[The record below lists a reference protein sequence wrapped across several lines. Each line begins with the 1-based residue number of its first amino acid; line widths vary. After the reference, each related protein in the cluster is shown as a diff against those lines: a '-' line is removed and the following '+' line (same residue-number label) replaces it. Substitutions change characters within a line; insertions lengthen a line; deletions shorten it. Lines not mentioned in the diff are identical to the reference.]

1 MVTQPCTK
9 QYAAQVYSFL
19 LVLVHSKFVVA
30 LKDEGIAKV

>member
-1 MVTQPCTK
+1 MVIQHSTK
-9 QYAAQVYSFL
+9 QYAAEVYSFL